1 MKNNKLDYLSFHASN
16 IHQIIKGLA
25 LDKKKIYFLLPI
37 YYSLT
42 FINAIIEGVSILLL
56 VTIASQISAGI
67 NLNTIELPK
76 YASQIMNMLGLK
88 IDIQNSIYF
97 VIALISFH
105 LATRVILL
113 IFDGL
118 FTAVLRQKL
127 QETLFSKFLFGQWS
141 VTRNFRLGD
150 AIGTNTQE
158 AITVAKYL
166 SSAISGFY
174 FVLSALVMILMAI
187 VTSPRIMV
195 CLILIGLPFIIIMKN
210 VFSIQ
215 GRLSKKSALLRNQ
228 FSADIA
234 DRFNGLLQVHVDNNY
249 EYHIKRGVRTQKTLT
264 KLDIEIGFCQAVI
277 GSFNIL
283 LLLFVMISFSFWLY
297 FIGVDNIQGLSAIG
311 GVSILSFRAASQLN
325 GAVASFGNLSR
336 LSGSLF
342 PVLSMLAIKPVN
354 KRTLIQEEI
363 IGIELNRVS
372 YKYGIHKVLNNI
384 NLRVTKGF
392 PLLLTGR
399 SGKGKTTIGNLIAG
413 LFYPSFGELIYK
425 GASGKS
431 YLSSKYRANIGFVTQ
446 DIYLFQGTLR
456 SNLIGNRKYKD
467 QEIWSALKQ
476 VDIFNFVKKIGG
488 LDILTAEAGRS
499 LSGGQRRRLG
509 IARALLSGCDILIFD
524 EILSGLDKKNK
535 IAITKLINELGNKR
549 IIIMISHD
557 EILLNKKFN
566 YNIE

>member
-1 MKNNKLDYLSFHASN
+1 
-16 IHQIIKGLA
+16 
-25 LDKKKIYFLLPI
+25 
-37 YYSLT
+37 
-42 FINAIIEGVSILLL
+42 
-56 VTIASQISAGI
+56 
-67 NLNTIELPK
+67 
-76 YASQIMNMLGLK
+76 MLGLK

-97 VIALISFH
+97 LIALISFH

-113 IFDGL
+113 MFDGL

-187 VTSPRIMV
+187 VTSPKIMV
-195 CLILIGLPFIIIMKN
+195 CLILVGLPFIIIMKN

-249 EYHIKRGVRTQKTLT
+249 EYHIERGVRTQKTLT

-283 LLLFVMISFSFWLY
+283 LLLFVLISFSFWLY
-297 FIGVDNIQGLSAIG
+297 FIGVENIQGLSGIG
-311 GVSILSFRAASQLN
+311 AVSILSFRAASQLN

-342 PVLSMLAIKPVN
+342 PVLSMLAIKPLN

-384 NLRVTKGF
+384 NLRVTKGS

-413 LFYPSFGELIYK
+413 LFYPSSGELMYE

-431 YLSSKYRANIGFVTQ
+431 YLSTKYRANIGFVTQ

-456 SNLIGNRKYKD
+456 SNLTENRKYKD
-467 QEIWSALKQ
+467 EEIWSALKQ

-535 IAITKLINELGNKR
+535 IAITKLINELGNKK

-557 EILLNKKFN
+557 EILLNKKFT
-566 YNIE
+566 YNIQ